1 MGCAAVLRKG
11 CFSLAFS
18 SGFDDPPT
26 CATPALQGQ
35 GDVGPGFD
43 RVWRKHRDEADPI
56 PSGRC
61 VGNIGKLLLSV
72 LPRCEYARHV
82 VVGGSFLPF
91 HLNLYPESNPA
102 RAPESGG

>member
-1 MGCAAVLRKG
+1 MGCAAVLREG
-11 CFSLAFS
+11 RFSLAFS

-35 GDVGPGFD
+35 GDVGSVFD
-43 RVWRKHRDEADPI
+43 RFWRQHRDEADPI

-61 VGNIGKLLLSV
+61 VGNIGKLLLGV
-72 LPRCEYARHV
+72 LPRSEYARHV
-82 VVGGSFLPF
+82 VVGGLFPLFCSD
-91 HLNLYPESNPA
+91 LYPELNSA